1 MTSLFEPAQAGD
13 IALANR
19 IVMAPLTRNR
29 SPGAIPNN
37 LNATYYEQRATA
49 GLIVTE
55 GTPISQQGQGYADV
69 PGLYKREAIEGWKQ
83 VTDGVHSAGGKI
95 VAQIWHVG
103 RISHT
108 SLQPHGGQPVAPS
121 AIPAKSK
128 TYIINDDGTGAFA
141 ETSEPRALTIDDI
154 GLILEDY
161 RSGARAA
168 LEAGFDGVEI
178 HAANGYLIEQ
188 FLKSSTNQ
196 RTDEYGGSIENRA
209 RFLLEVV
216 DAVAEEIGAGRTG
229 IRLSPVTPAN
239 DIFEADPQPLYNYV
253 ADQLGK
259 RNLAFIHVVEGAT
272 GGPRDFKQGDKPF
285 DYAAFKAAY
294 RNAGGKGLW
303 IANNG
308 YNRESAIEAVESGK
322 VDGVAFGKAFIA
334 NPDLVRRLKN
344 DAPLNEPNQ
353 PTFYGGGAEGYTD
366 YPALA

>member
-69 PGLYKREAIEGWKQ
+69 PGLYKREAIAGWKQ

-141 ETSEPRALTIDDI
+141 ETSDPRALTIDDI

-196 RTDEYGGSIENRA
+196 RTDDYGGSIENRA

-253 ADQLGK
+253 AEQLSK

-308 YNRESAIEAVESGK
+308 YDRESAIEAVESGK
-322 VDGVAFGKAFIA
+322 VDAVAFGKAFIA

>member
-55 GTPISQQGQGYADV
+55 GTPSSQQGQGYADV
-69 PGLYKREAIEGWKQ
+69 PGLYKQEAIEGWKKI
-83 VTDGVHSAGGKI
+83 TDGVHSAGGKI

-196 RTDEYGGSIENRA
+196 RTDDYGGSIENRA

-216 DAVAEEIGAGRTG
+216 DAVAEEIGAGR
-229 IRLSPVTPAN
+229 IRSRFIITWWKNSANAISPSSMWSKAQRADRVISNRATSRSITRPSRAPIAMQAARACGLPIMVTTARAPS
-239 DIFEADPQPLYNYV
+239 
-253 ADQLGK
+253 
-259 RNLAFIHVVEGAT
+259 
-272 GGPRDFKQGDKPF
+272 KPW
-285 DYAAFKAAY
+285 KAA
-294 RNAGGKGLW
+294 KSMPSP
-303 IANNG
+303 
-308 YNRESAIEAVESGK
+308 SARPSSPIRIWC
-322 VDGVAFGKAFIA
+322 VASKTTR
-334 NPDLVRRLKN
+334 P
-344 DAPLNEPNQ
+344 
-353 PTFYGGGAEGYTD
+353 
-366 YPALA
+366 

>member
-69 PGLYKREAIEGWKQ
+69 PGLYKQEAVAGWKK

-121 AIPAKSK
+121 AIIAKSK
-128 TYIINDDGTGAFA
+128 TYIINDDGTGSFA

-196 RTDEYGGSIENRA
+196 RTDNYGGAIENRA

-216 DAVAEEIGAGRTG
+216 DAVAAEIGAGRTG

-239 DIFEADPQPLYNYV
+239 DVFEADPQPLYNYV
-253 ADQLGK
+253 AEELGK

-308 YNRESAIEAVESGK
+308 YDRQSAIEAVESGK
-322 VDGVAFGKAFIA
+322 VDAVAFGKAFIA
-334 NPDLVRRLKN
+334 NPDLVRRLKD

-366 YPALA
+366 YPALG